1 MNVDV
6 RRYGKMSVFL
16 HAEDKRN
23 INRVDSGSMTAIIRI
38 GQDFQNNFYEIRIPL
53 TTTRQKLYASSEA
66 RDVWPLENELNLSLM
81 DLVKLK
87 LERDKQNIPFNKKFG
102 QNFGRQRYSVMGN
115 PNLGEVRGVL
125 IAFENTKSD
134 VPMDAEV
141 WINELRL
148 SDLDE
153 EGSWAALGRM
163 DISLADLG
171 TIAVS
176 VNSRTSGF
184 GGIEQKMNERAK
196 TGLTQFDIATNIDA
210 GKLLPKQVRISL
222 PVFAGINKTMENP
235 QFDPFDKDILYKDKM
250 SALSGTKRDSVQK
263 ASIDQTTIKTLNFTN
278 VRFLPGQK
286 QSLISLSNLDFSY
299 SYSQLSQSSPT
310 VQQNKIDKQRGAI
323 GYTFNNNGKSIEPF
337 RKLIKSNSPWLTW
350 AKEIN
355 FNPKPSLISY
365 RAVFDRQFGEFI
377 PRVVNSF
384 DGTTDKVDTTYDKYF
399 TMSRIFNMR
408 WGLTRSLNLD
418 MTANLNS
425 RIDEPS
431 GRIDTKEKKDS
442 LTRMLLRAGRNTL
455 YNQRVTLRYDIPTNK
470 FPLTD
475 WIMSSYNASTN
486 YNWVGASRLAQDL
499 GNMIENTFH
508 NN

>member
-278 VRFLPGQK
+278 VRFYLGK
-286 QSLISLSNLDFSY
+286 
-299 SYSQLSQSSPT
+299 
-310 VQQNKIDKQRGAI
+310 NK
-323 GYTFNNNGKSIEPF
+323 
-337 RKLIKSNSPWLTW
+337 
-350 AKEIN
+350 
-355 FNPKPSLISY
+355 
-365 RAVFDRQFGEFI
+365 V
-377 PRVVNSF
+377 
-384 DGTTDKVDTTYDKYF
+384 
-399 TMSRIFNMR
+399 
-408 WGLTRSLNLD
+408 
-418 MTANLNS
+418 
-425 RIDEPS
+425 
-431 GRIDTKEKKDS
+431 
-442 LTRMLLRAGRNTL
+442 
-455 YNQRVTLRYDIPTNK
+455 
-470 FPLTD
+470 
-475 WIMSSYNASTN
+475 
-486 YNWVGASRLAQDL
+486 
-499 GNMIENTFH
+499 
-508 NN
+508 